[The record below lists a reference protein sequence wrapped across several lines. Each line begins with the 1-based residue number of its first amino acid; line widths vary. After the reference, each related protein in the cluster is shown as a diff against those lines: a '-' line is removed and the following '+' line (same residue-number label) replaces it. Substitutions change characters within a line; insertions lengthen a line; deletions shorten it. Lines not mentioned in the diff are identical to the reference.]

1 MSSGG
6 SGEIRTHGP
15 LSESLVFKTNAIN
28 RTLPRFLIWCPRRDS
43 NPQDLVSKTNMYT
56 NSITWAI
63 IYSGT
68 LSQIRTD
75 TSLLLRES
83 PLPIGLWG
91 HGTGYWVRTNDLS
104 LIKRLLYR
112 WVNPV
117 KIYFAIALKFTLLFS
132 GATCRNRTNFLG
144 FSVRCNDHTCSSGMV
159 PPVGFEPTS
168 ANYLLLRSI
177 SPLFYP

>member
-1 MSSGG
+1 MYELVKTSHGKYGG

-83 PLPIGLWG
+83 PLPIGL
-91 HGTGYWVRTNDLS
+91 
-104 LIKRLLYR
+104 
-112 WVNPV
+112 
-117 KIYFAIALKFTLLFS
+117 
-132 GATCRNRTNFLG
+132 
-144 FSVRCNDHTCSSGMV
+144 
-159 PPVGFEPTS
+159 
-168 ANYLLLRSI
+168 
-177 SPLFYP
+177 